1 MSTGP
6 DQVTEQVLAR
16 ARVRNAT
23 KRVPK
28 PDPLAVVAVAFVA
41 GALLA
46 KLMNPR
52 GHG

>member
-6 DQVTEQVLAR
+6 DQVTDEVLAR
-16 ARVRNAT
+16 ARVRNARRRAT
-23 KRVPK
+23 QPN
-28 PDPLAVVAVAFVA
+28 PLVIVGVACVA
-41 GALLA
+41 GIVLA

>member
-6 DQVTEQVLAR
+6 EQVTEQVLAR
-16 ARVRNAT
+16 ARVRNARR
-23 KRVPK
+23 RVAEPN
-28 PDPLAVVAVAFVA
+28 PLVIVGVAFVA
-41 GALLA
+41 GIVLA